1 MFLACLPTLSP
12 ANPGA
17 SCVTLQGLPPYPLTS
32 QYLTKTNLGY
42 IFIPFVGVW
51 KRTAIVRC
59 ILWGDWSG
67 IIVQNRLQWSERRQE
82 EQLGGCCRNVDDSW
96 WCLSGGS
103 SGAGGGKHWRT
114 DSLKGDRTKGMLT
127 WLGATG
133 GGKEDLK
140 IGGFFLDTCMAA
152 VLFIELNTSG
162 GAGLGIRM
170 VR

>member
-67 IIVQNRLQWSERRQE
+67 IIVQNRLQWSERRLE
-82 EQLGGCCRNVDDSW
+82 EQGHSAFCFSAYSQESSFSISHLQSPKLLGVYKILLQEQCHPSIPVCGQ
-96 WCLSGGS
+96 S
-103 SGAGGGKHWRT
+103 SKKPA
-114 DSLKGDRTKGMLT
+114 D
-127 WLGATG
+127 
-133 GGKEDLK
+133 
-140 IGGFFLDTCMAA
+140 
-152 VLFIELNTSG
+152 
-162 GAGLGIRM
+162 
-170 VR
+170 